1 MGQIFSHPATIIVV
15 ILLIVLLFGAPK
27 LPGMARSLG
36 QSMRIFKTEVEGLKN
51 DSKKDPREKDGEEVV
66 TAEVVDNRQGR
77 QDRNQV
83 TVPPPTHQTRA
94 SPPAGT
100 GFAAPTP

>member
-51 DSKKDPREKDGEEVV
+51 DAKKDPREQDAKTQNGEEIV
-66 TAEVVDNRQGR
+66 TAEVVDNGK
-77 QDRNQV
+77 
-83 TVPPPTHQTRA
+83 T
-94 SPPAGT
+94 GT
-100 GFAAPTP
+100 K